1 MLYPGEKVGC
11 LSHGDTQ
18 TVSLVPQ
25 YLFRQFANLS
35 KKEAD
40 KKSGRFKNFCSYL
53 TDEFEMASVPSK
65 TFLGNRFN
73 ILFVNGLRLYIL
85 YDKLLNLFNGIEQ
98 NKILLDAVYWDLEVL
113 A

>member
-1 MLYPGEKVGC
+1 MYRPGRSLLKSGEQMLYPGEKVGY

-25 YLFRQFANLS
+25 YLFRQFGNLS

-40 KKSGRFKNFCSYL
+40 KKSGRFMNFCSYL

-65 TFLGNRFN
+65 TFL
-73 ILFVNGLRLYIL
+73 
-85 YDKLLNLFNGIEQ
+85 ET
-98 NKILLDAVYWDLEVL
+98 DLIFYL
-113 A
+113 SMGSLCTFCMINY

>member
-1 MLYPGEKVGC
+1 M
-11 LSHGDTQ
+11 
-18 TVSLVPQ
+18 
-25 YLFRQFANLS
+25 
-35 KKEAD
+35 
-40 KKSGRFKNFCSYL
+40 NFCSYL

-73 ILFVNGLRLYIL
+73 ILFVNGLSLYIL

>member
-1 MLYPGEKVGC
+1 M
-11 LSHGDTQ
+11 
-18 TVSLVPQ
+18 
-25 YLFRQFANLS
+25 
-35 KKEAD
+35 
-40 KKSGRFKNFCSYL
+40 NFCGYL
-53 TDEFEMASVPSK
+53 TDEFQMASVPSR

-73 ILFVNGLRLYIL
+73 ILFVNGLGLYIL

>member
-1 MLYPGEKVGC
+1 ME
-11 LSHGDTQ
+11 DTQ

-40 KKSGRFKNFCSYL
+40 KKSGRFMNFCSYL

-85 YDKLLNLFNGIEQ
+85 YDKLLYLFNGIEQ